1 MFALWYQVLKIK
13 INDVQQ
19 KFYLLEQKTQY
30 LKINKTWTR
39 KKPQKLKLDQMQF
52 STMQNFAKKDVFWP
66 NFGQIL

>member
-30 LKINKTWTR
+30 LKITKTWTQ
-39 KKPQKLKLDQMQF
+39 KNPQKLKLDQMQF
-52 STMQNFAKKDVFWP
+52 STMQNFARKRCILAK
-66 NFGQIL
+66 FGQIL